1 MNLGGIYMKR
11 KVMAG
16 VYTKDGEN
24 FSFDFFT
31 SINIAQKV
39 SFVNRVVNSVIN
51 DNYYNFL
58 VDIIFDYALIDMFT
72 DVDTSY
78 INNSETP
85 LNLIEELLNI
95 TNIVEI
101 VKANAEDGLI
111 EDLRKSVE
119 SAIEYRTGIHKN
131 PIAESL
137 SQLLNTIEKKV
148 SVIDTNGLMEAAQAI
163 SGVSGELTAE
173 KMLEAYAKSDV
184 FKQRYEQV
192 IADRNYHNDKI
203 DEIVKEVKGGKK
215 SKYSK

>member
-1 MNLGGIYMKR
+1 MKR

-16 VYTKDGEN
+16 VYTKDGEK

-58 VDIIFDYALIDMFT
+58 VDIIFDYTLIDMLT

-119 SAIEYRTGIHKN
+119 LAIEYRTGIHKN

-203 DEIVKEVKGGKK
+203 DEIAKEVKGGKK
-215 SKYSK
+215 SKSSK

>member
-16 VYTKDGEN
+16 VYTKDGEK

-58 VDIIFDYALIDMFT
+58 VDIIFDYTLIDMLT

-119 SAIEYRTGIHKN
+119 LAIEYRTGIHKN

-203 DEIVKEVKGGKK
+203 DEIAKEVKGGKK
-215 SKYSK
+215 SKSSK